1 MEDITLPLPINQ
13 EIIDVKL
20 SFTLNEDGTI
30 NKTITDF
37 EGNIL
42 LDVGNILISE
52 DDINKEYFDDMENQ
66 LKDLPSW
73 NIVEVE
79 RFI

>member
-42 LDVGNILISE
+42 LDVRNILISE

-66 LKDLPSW
+66 LKDLSSW

>member
-42 LDVGNILISE
+42 LDVKNILISE
-52 DDINKEYFDDMENQ
+52 GDINKEYFDDMENQ
-66 LKDLPSW
+66 LKDLSSW

>member
-1 MEDITLPLPINQ
+1 MEDITLPLPTNQ

-30 NKTITDF
+30 NKTIVDF

-42 LDVGNILISE
+42 LDMKNILISE
-52 DDINKEYFDDMENQ
+52 DDKNKEYFDDMENQ
-66 LKDLPSW
+66 LKDLSSW
-73 NIVEVE
+73 NIIEVE